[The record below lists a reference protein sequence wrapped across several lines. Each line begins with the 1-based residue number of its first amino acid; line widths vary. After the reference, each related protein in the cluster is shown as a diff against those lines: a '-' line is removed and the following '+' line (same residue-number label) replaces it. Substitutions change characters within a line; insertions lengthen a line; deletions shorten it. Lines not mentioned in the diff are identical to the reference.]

1 MIVIYFVWKQACYF
15 CIVFCVCVFFLFV
28 CFFIFQPISAIG
40 WYLWIRYSQ
49 KSCLSNCTYSVA
61 VKSPLS
67 ALLSHPHRLNSYAV
81 PYLLLSGL
89 WIMCLLLCFLP
100 VFAHLGLVI
109 FHLPRYTVITVTS
122 CASMVENEKHVLS
135 LCYLTLLVLKRL
147 RTAPVVT
154 CFLIEINLGA
164 GKFGNVP
171 LVLCY

>member
-15 CIVFCVCVFFLFV
+15 CIVFVCVFFFLFY
-28 CFFIFQPISAIG
+28 FIFQPISAIG

-49 KSCLSNCTYSVA
+49 KSCLSNCTFSVA

-122 CASMVENEKHVLS
+122 CASMVEKWKARPF
-135 LCYLTLLVLKRL
+135 TLLFN
-147 RTAPVVT
+147 PVSAKET
-154 CFLIEINLGA
+154 EDSTRRNMLSNWDQ
-164 GKFGNVP
+164 FGSWKIW
-171 LVLCY
+171 